1 MNIRINR
8 TFRMVMYFITF
19 ILAYIL
25 SVLLN
30 KQEYI
35 TMYFIGLIGFMNVE
49 LMTYLTTTKYA
60 KVINKLYNMCYI
72 DCDHPICK
80 YLTKYRG
87 KDYFLT
93 FGNSTQ
99 SKKIKTCLISLWG
112 VLHFLLF
119 AIIGIYVKGVLV
131 QVVLVSLI
139 YEYLEYVL
147 YNCHDVFDIVLNVA
161 GYLFGSYVISV
172 HR

>member
-1 MNIRINR
+1 MNIRMDR

-19 ILAYIL
+19 ILAYTL
-25 SVLLN
+25 SVSLN
-30 KQEYI
+30 KPEYI

-60 KVINKLYNMCYI
+60 KVINQLYTMCYI
-72 DCDHPICK
+72 NCDHPICK

-99 SKKIKTCLISLWG
+99 SKKTKTCILSLWG

-119 AIIGIYVKGVLV
+119 AIIGIYVKGVLIE
-131 QVVLVSLI
+131 VVMVSIL

-147 YNCHDVFDIVLNVA
+147 YNCHDAFDIVLNVA
-161 GYLFGSYVISV
+161 GYLFGSYVVSLQ
-172 HR
+172 R